1 MAGGRILAT
10 MKINASLLMA
20 LALAP
25 LALAQQENN
34 TALSALQAIPGDYQD
49 SVVKL
54 SCTGASPNPTQ
65 WHALAYDGEIGD
77 APRNIV
83 ISAGEVISNSLSA
96 KIGTM
101 LAHQTGITLGNVM
114 VDSLTAFEVAESAC
128 RSKGLEMASA
138 DMTLTQPGEGSTPV
152 WDIVC
157 RDLTGNKLG
166 QVSLSASDG
175 AIFSEK
181 F

>member
-1 MAGGRILAT
+1 MKLKVALIITLA
-10 MKINASLLMA
+10 AAAHS
-20 LALAP
+20 
-25 LALAQQENN
+25 LAQQAGN
-34 TALSALQAIPGDYQD
+34 TALAALQAIPGEYQD

-54 SCTGASPNPTQ
+54 SCTGAAPNPAQ

-83 ISAGEVISNSLSA
+83 ISAGEVVSNSLSA

-101 LAHQTGITLGNVM
+101 LAHQTGISLGNVL
-114 VDSLTAFEVAESAC
+114 VDSPTAFEAAAILC
-128 RSKGLEMASA
+128 QTKGQELASA
-138 DMTLTQPGEGSTPV
+138 DMTLTQPGDGATPV

-157 RDLTGNKLG
+157 YSSSGKKIGR
-166 QVSLSASDG
+166 VSISASD
-175 AIFSEK
+175 AATLSET

>member
-1 MAGGRILAT
+1 MKTKTILLVAIVSAT
-10 MKINASLLMA
+10 N
-20 LALAP
+20 
-25 LALAQQENN
+25 ALAQEAGN
-34 TALSALQAIPGDYQD
+34 TALAALQAVPGEYQD

-54 SCTGASPNPTQ
+54 SCTAASPNPAQ

-83 ISAGEVISNSLSA
+83 ISAGEVVSDSLSA

-114 VDSLTAFEVAESAC
+114 VDSPIAFEVAAAQC
-128 RSKGLEMASA
+128 QAKGHEMAAA
-138 DMTLTQPGEGSTPV
+138 DMVLTQPGEGATPV
-152 WDIVC
+152 WAITCIDSSGKKI
-157 RDLTGNKLG
+157 G

-175 AIFSEK
+175 AILSEK